1 VAVPDGN
8 RAERSQRLLAR
19 LDALA
24 AELAGSGASAEAA
37 TRLLESAWT
46 AVLHALTLD
55 ELTARPAADAVAKPE
70 PEPVPV
76 AEPEAA
82 AEREIPLAA

>member
-1 VAVPDGN
+1 VLVPDGN
-8 RAERSQRLLAR
+8 REERPQRLLAR

-24 AELAGSGASAEAA
+24 AELARSGASTEAT

-55 ELTARPAADAVAKPE
+55 EIVARQAADRVAAGE
-70 PEPVPV
+70 PEPVPEAV
-76 AEPEAA
+76 ADAPAGP
-82 AEREIPLAA
+82 EIPLAA